1 MRQIERVLL
10 ADYAMEKKFLPEM
23 LNRCEQPQRALLIV
37 FSVHAEKRSD
47 LCCTVGKFS
56 RLLLIFASDDLMQNV
71 RRFRGRGFDIG
82 QTLAVDQRRALG
94 RFFLV
99 ALLPPHGEKNF
110 AHDLICEVRK
120 RVQ

>member
-1 MRQIERVLL
+1 
-10 ADYAMEKKFLPEM
+10 M
-23 LNRCEQPQRALLIV
+23 LDRRKQPQRTFLIV
-37 FSVHAEKRSD
+37 FTVHAEKRAD
-47 LCCTVGKFS
+47 LNAAVRRLAG
-56 RLLLIFASDDLMQNV
+56 LLLIFASDDLMQNV

-99 ALLPPHGEKNF
+99 ALLPPHGKKNF
-110 AHDLICEVRK
+110 AHDLIREARK